1 MNLKCKP
8 ISIQFG
14 EYGETSIRKLRDSM
28 PHAKDI
34 NNKSCFIETE
44 VQIVFSVN
52 MQITVWQTRFVADL
66 ENKMIVYT

>member
-1 MNLKCKP
+1 
-8 ISIQFG
+8 
-14 EYGETSIRKLRDSM
+14 M

-66 ENKMIVYT
+66 ENKMIVYTWFKLSFLGSALFEEGIQ